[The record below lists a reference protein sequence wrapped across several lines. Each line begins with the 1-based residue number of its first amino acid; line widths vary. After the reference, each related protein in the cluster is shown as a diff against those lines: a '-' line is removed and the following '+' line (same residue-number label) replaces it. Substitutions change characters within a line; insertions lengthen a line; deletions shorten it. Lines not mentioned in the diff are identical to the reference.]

1 MAGKKGTRVAEVTQT
16 VVNFFE
22 EVLDKTGR
30 VIAVESDGEG
40 GWRVLIET
48 VEESDYMS
56 RLGRS
61 HMLGLYEVHVDHNLE
76 ILSYTRKGLRERTA
90 LEMMETT
97 VS

>member
-1 MAGKKGTRVAEVTQT
+1 MAEKGNAHIAEITQT
-16 VVNFFE
+16 VVRFFE
-22 EVLDKTGR
+22 EVLHKTGQ
-30 VIAVESDGEG
+30 VIAVESG
-40 GWRVLIET
+40 GQEWRVLVET

-61 HMLGLYEVHVDHNLE
+61 HMLGLYEVHVDQDLE

-97 VS
+97 AS

>member
-1 MAGKKGTRVAEVTQT
+1 MAGKKSTGVTEVTQT
-16 VVNFFE
+16 VVSFFE
-22 EVLDKTGR
+22 EVLDKSGR
-30 VIAVESDGEG
+30 VIAVESEGEG
-40 GWRVLIET
+40 WQVLIET

-61 HMLGLYEVHVDHNLE
+61 HMLGLYEVHVDQDLE

-97 VS
+97 AS